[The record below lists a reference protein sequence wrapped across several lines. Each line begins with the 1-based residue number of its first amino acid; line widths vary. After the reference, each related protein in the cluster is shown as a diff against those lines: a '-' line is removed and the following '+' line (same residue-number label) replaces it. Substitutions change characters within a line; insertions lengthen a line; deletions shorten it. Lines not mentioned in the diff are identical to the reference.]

1 MKKIIIRILTVVL
14 ILLVLAAVAM
24 GGYDMIIKSRLSGLD
39 LTYARWS
46 CGGGMTGGHTSI
58 TFTKEKEGTK
68 VVTEDQ
74 EWHNSD
80 LTKVTFMLPADAME
94 QLKDLI
100 IKNRINVLSRRG
112 YSDMRVLDGDTSSL
126 SCSFGTDYSFYV
138 HQEMK
143 KSVAESKKFYEVRT
157 LMYDLIKDAEG
168 VKEVIPEGNTES
180 LQPSEGFGIDS
191 STETF
196 GNFRKLCEPMV

>member
-1 MKKIIIRILTVVL
+1 MKKVILRILTVIL
-14 ILLVLAAVAM
+14 ILLILAAVVIR
-24 GGYDMIIKSRLSGLD
+24 GYDMIIKSRLSGLD
-39 LTYARWS
+39 LTSARGS
-46 CGGGMTGGHTSI
+46 RGGGMTGGHSSI
-58 TFTKEKEGTK
+58 TFTKEAEGTK
-68 VVTEDQ
+68 VVTEEQ

-80 LTKVTFMLPADAME
+80 LTRVTYMLPADAME

-112 YSDMRVLDGDTSSL
+112 YSKMRVLDGDTSSL
-126 SCSFGTDYSFYV
+126 SCSFGADYSFYV

-143 KSVAESKKFYEVRT
+143 KSAAESKKFYGVRT

-168 VKEVIPEGNTES
+168 STEVIPGGNAES
-180 LQPSEGFGIDS
+180 LQQEGFGVSS

-196 GNFRKLCEPMV
+196 GNFRKLCEPVI